1 MPHFRKG
8 YDERLDLTE
17 AEYLAQLLDNADD
30 LDDSTDWITASIVPA
45 VSFPEPAPMFEVVA
59 EFTVDIEGEPFEDT
73 YLPGI
78 PDYDRFNRPSWGE
91 DE

>member
-17 AEYLAQLLDNADD
+17 DEYLAQLLDNADE
-30 LDDSTDWITASIVPA
+30 LDDSLLGLPRSA
-45 VSFPEPAPMFEVVA
+45 VALLA
-59 EFTVDIEGEPFEDT
+59 QIEGEPNEDT

-78 PDYDRFNRPSWGE
+78 PDYDRFNRPSWGT
-91 DE
+91 DDDA